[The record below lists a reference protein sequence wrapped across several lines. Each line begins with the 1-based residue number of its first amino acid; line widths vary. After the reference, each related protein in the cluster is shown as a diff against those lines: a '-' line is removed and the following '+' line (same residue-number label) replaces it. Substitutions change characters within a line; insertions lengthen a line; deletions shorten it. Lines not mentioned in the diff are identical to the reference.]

1 MVDYHR
7 MIARVILI
15 DRRVELPKVN
25 ILEMS
30 PEFPLHRGSGKG
42 LSNFICQRFEGKAQI
57 REAV

>member
-1 MVDYHR
+1 MTANLALAKWSLVDYHR

-30 PEFPLHRGSGKG
+30 P
-42 LSNFICQRFEGKAQI
+42 
-57 REAV
+57 